1 MLRQERDG
9 LPVEEGQQGLVARRP
24 HPIPGA
30 VEGVGHG
37 RAQHVVQVDFGH
49 LEVAGAGGRG
59 DRVSKNKTSHDGG
72 SI

>member
-9 LPVEEGQQGLVARRP
+9 LPVEEGQQGLVARCP

-30 VEGVGHG
+30 VEGVGHS

-49 LEVAGAGGRG
+49 LEFGGGRG
-59 DRVSKNKTSHDGG
+59 RRDRVSKNKTSHDGG